1 MEFLQENETRQNSF
15 SRVCLASSFLWL
27 LMESGTGEKG
37 KEKGQEREGAGSLL
51 LHGNLLLV
59 FFRLVFFRR
68 RIGTR
73 RQSTYAG
80 GET

>member
-15 SRVCLASSFLWL
+15 SRVCLASSFLSL

-37 KEKGQEREGAGSLL
+37 QEREGAGSFL
-51 LHGNLLLV
+51 LHGNL
-59 FFRLVFFRR
+59 RLVFFRR
-68 RIGTR
+68 SIGTR